1 MTNMNCRAT
10 CNRQKQNRRWM
21 GSYTLYLILF
31 MYLNFKSLKYL
42 KPGREDLKKIEC
54 SKRDG
59 IREEEGIV
67 REGKGKGG

>member
-1 MTNMNCRAT
+1 MD
-10 CNRQKQNRRWM
+10 
-21 GSYTLYLILF
+21 GSLYTVF
-31 MYLNFKSLKYL
+31 NSKYL

-67 REGKGKGG
+67 REGKGKQWRI